1 MSVPVAIEHRDK
13 WSLSVRNVAINRGSS
28 LLRWA
33 VPNFDR
39 SYPGAG
45 VPNIPPDTLPQSPP
59 VHRPAGR
66 HRFNVSAFATTLTD
80 DSAIAA
86 PANTGL
92 SKPRAANG
100 IPSAL

>member
-1 MSVPVAIEHRDK
+1 MSGMRGEHFATIAPKILVPQATRRH
-13 WSLSVRNVAINRGSS
+13 W
-28 LLRWA
+28 
-33 VPNFDR
+33 PNFDR